1 MTFLDTKIKSNDT
14 DPDKKWITTWNDY
27 LLRIKYFLRWFHN
40 HKLEKD
46 RKEEPFSVKG
56 NLMPKLRIPEK
67 HDIFLRQ
74 ITHGLYWI

>member
-27 LLRIKYFLRWFHN
+27 LLRWFHN

-67 HDIFLRQ
+67 HDILRQ
-74 ITHGLYWI
+74 ITHGL